1 MEVDVTVMFSSNH
14 ISVEKTRKIEVLQQT
29 IHEFEVMVED
39 LDDRVK
45 SEENLTGIKDASR
58 VAYST
63 YAKAAAQRR
72 DKLKASIESLRKQL
86 VGAIRERD
94 GAIKHDI
101 SVPTSL
107 FYSPGREHCRAG
119 VRGWPG

>member
-1 MEVDVTVMFSSNH
+1 MEADVTAMLAINYIAVG
-14 ISVEKTRKIEVLQQT
+14 KARKLEDLERMIN
-29 IHEFEVMVED
+29 EFEFVAAD
-39 LDDRVK
+39 LDARVK

-101 SVPTSL
+101 SVPTS
-107 FYSPGREHCRAG
+107 CAAVG
-119 VRGWPG
+119 VMIGKLELARLEA